1 MKKIILI
8 LFSIFLQFSFGEVKE
23 DVKTLKVMTWN
34 IWGRYNQAKRYYAKG
49 KSARTR
55 TIEII
60 KDSGADVIAMIE
72 TYGSSKE
79 IAKKLGFYYYTPSV
93 SANLCIFS
101 RYPLKRVSNLKG
113 LSSFSFIRGIVK
125 IPIQKNGEDCIM
137 NVQIYCIWLTSG
149 GRHIFAVK
157 DKNVSNEKFVAG
169 DNNRYQMIKNFLNH
183 SKVKK
188 SIRVSDNTPV
198 IVAGDFNCVSA
209 VDFTEETKQKGLN
222 FGRIL
227 KKTPTHQAMI
237 DLDFVD
243 TYRFTNPKITKET
256 LGYTWTTVGSD
267 YDYFSSKGFMPVKKS
282 RNPEYREG
290 YARIDYIY
298 SLGKKLQPLNS
309 KVIKYYKNYTKRS
322 FVEFPSDHAAVLTEF
337 KINK

>member
-8 LFSIFLQFSFGEVKE
+8 LFSIFFQFSFGEVKE

-72 TYGSSKE
+72 TYGSAKE

-157 DKNVSNEKFVAG
+157 DKNVSNE
-169 DNNRYQMIKNFLNH
+169 I
-183 SKVKK
+183 
-188 SIRVSDNTPV
+188 
-198 IVAGDFNCVSA
+198 
-209 VDFTEETKQKGLN
+209 
-222 FGRIL
+222 
-227 KKTPTHQAMI
+227 
-237 DLDFVD
+237 
-243 TYRFTNPKITKET
+243 
-256 LGYTWTTVGSD
+256 
-267 YDYFSSKGFMPVKKS
+267 
-282 RNPEYREG
+282 
-290 YARIDYIY
+290 
-298 SLGKKLQPLNS
+298 
-309 KVIKYYKNYTKRS
+309 
-322 FVEFPSDHAAVLTEF
+322 
-337 KINK
+337 